1 MSDEKR
7 AMTKSAESPARTF
20 NGYVML
26 LVLLAVLAIGI
37 WLITHGGGP
46 PPEWAGSSR
55 HSSPCDSRNRR
66 VWR

>member
-26 LVLLAVLAIGI
+26 LVLLVRPSGPPE
-37 WLITHGGGP
+37 GGP
-46 PPEWAGSSR
+46 
-55 HSSPCDSRNRR
+55 HSGA
-66 VWR
+66 